1 MILLQN
7 RRTERWSARTGG
19 TRKGTPPAVGGRR
32 AAAAI
37 EFAVV
42 GLVFFP
48 LVLGIIEIG
57 RGMMTV
63 HVLTAAAARGCRT
76 AVLEGN
82 GKTQVESAVSDA
94 LTKAGIT
101 GQTTTIYVNNSV
113 ADPASA
119 NAGDE
124 ITVNVSVPVSQITWV
139 PGANYLKGNIV
150 AQYTLTKE

>member
-1 MILLQN
+1 
-7 RRTERWSARTGG
+7 
-19 TRKGTPPAVGGRR
+19 V
-32 AAAAI
+32 

-57 RGMMTV
+57 RGMMIV
-63 HVLTAAAARGCRT
+63 HVLTAVAARGCRT

-82 GKTQVESAVSDA
+82 GTTQVDSAVTAA
-94 LTKAGIT
+94 LANAGVT
-101 GQTTTIYVNNSV
+101 GQTTTIYVNNAV
-113 ADPASA
+113 ADPGTA

-139 PGANYLKGNIV
+139 PGGNYLQGNIV